1 MSTVALALPLE
12 LEDSTSMQLVRH
24 GFELSIRC
32 SSADELASQL
42 VQTAPDFAIVAAS
55 SRYLNDR
62 LMVEADAAGVR
73 IVALVASDAERRY
86 SASLGLLEVVDAD
99 AEWSKIE
106 MLLAGNPG
114 TSGVMTEPRNGTV
127 IAVWGPAGA
136 PGRTSIA
143 ICLAAELAASG
154 ATVVLADV
162 DTHSGSIAPALG
174 LLDEAP
180 GFAAACRLAGANA
193 LTQPELERIG
203 QRYLT
208 ARGSFWVLTGIGRPS
223 RWPELSGERVTAAIT
238 ACRGWVD
245 YTILDTGAS
254 LENDEEISSDL
265 FAPRRNGATI
275 AALRAADE
283 VVAVGAADPVGLSRF
298 LRAHV
303 DLLETID
310 TDRVTVLMNKVRTS
324 AIGPRT
330 FAQVRQ
336 TLQRFGG
343 ISSPVLV
350 PWDLPTFDAA
360 ILTGRTTVDVAPKS
374 PARVAIAEFVRERL
388 LPPPELPARR
398 GWRRRR
404 VTVSAGPDRT

>member
-1 MSTVALALPLE
+1 VSTVALALPLE
-12 LEDSTSMQLVRH
+12 LEDTISIQLARH
-24 GFELSIRC
+24 GFELSVRC

-42 VQTAPDFAIVAAS
+42 AQTVPDFAIVAAS
-55 SRYLNDR
+55 ARYLNDR

-73 IVALVASDAERRY
+73 IVALVATDAERRY
-86 SASLGLLEVVDAD
+86 SASLGLLEVVAAD
-99 AEWSKIE
+99 AEWSEIE
-106 MLLAGNPG
+106 TLLVGHPG
-114 TSGVMTEPRNGTV
+114 ARDVVVEPRNGTV

-136 PGRTSIA
+136 PGRTSMA
-143 ICLAAELAASG
+143 ICLAAELAAAG
-154 ATVVLADV
+154 ATVALADV

-180 GFAAACRLAGANA
+180 GFAAACRLAGAGA
-193 LTQPELERIG
+193 LTQSELERIG

-223 RWPELSGERVTAAIT
+223 RWPELSGERVSAAIT
-238 ACRGWVD
+238 ACRDWVD

-275 AALRAADE
+275 AALRSADE

-303 DLLETID
+303 DLVETLD
-310 TDRVTVLMNKVRTS
+310 TDRITVVMNKVRAS
-324 AIGPRT
+324 AIGPGAS
-330 FAQVRQ
+330 AQVRQ

-343 ISSPVLV
+343 IASSVLV
-350 PWDLPTFDAA
+350 PHDQAAFDAA
-360 ILTGRTTVDVAPKS
+360 ILTGRTIVDVAPKS
-374 PARVAIAEFVRERL
+374 PARVAVATLVREQL
-388 LPPPELPARR
+388 LPQPAPAARRSWLRRSAVLPA
-398 GWRRRR
+398 
-404 VTVSAGPDRT
+404 

>member
-1 MSTVALALPLE
+1 MAIVALALPLE
-12 LEDSTSMQLVRH
+12 LEDGISMQLIRH
-24 GFELSIRC
+24 GFELSVRC
-32 SSADELASQL
+32 PSADELASQL
-42 VQTAPDFAIVAAS
+42 AQTVPDFAIVAAS
-55 SRYLNDR
+55 ERYLNDR
-62 LMVEADAAGVR
+62 LLGEADAAGVR
-73 IVALVASDAERRY
+73 IVALVAADAERRHA
-86 SASLGLLEVVDAD
+86 ASLGLLEVVAAD
-99 AEWSKIE
+99 AEWSEIE
-106 MLLAGNPG
+106 TMLLGHPG
-114 TSGVMTEPRNGTV
+114 AKESTSPPRSGTV

-136 PGRTSIA
+136 PGRTSMA
-143 ICLAAELAASG
+143 ICLAAELAAAG
-154 ATVVLADV
+154 ETVALADV

-180 GFAAACRLAGANA
+180 GFAAACRLAGAEA
-193 LTQPELERIG
+193 LTQSELERIG

-238 ACRGWVD
+238 ACRDWVD
-245 YTILDTGAS
+245 FIILDTGAS

-310 TDRVTVLMNKVRTS
+310 TDRISVVMNKVRAS
-324 AIGPRT
+324 AIGPG
-330 FAQVRQ
+330 ASGQVRQ

-343 ISSPVLV
+343 ITNPVLV
-350 PWDLPTFDAA
+350 PHDQAAFDAA
-360 ILTGRTTVDVAPKS
+360 ILTGRTIVDAAPKS
-374 PARVAIAEFVRERL
+374 PARVAVAAFVRDEL
-388 LPPPELPARR
+388 LPQPAPLVRRNWMRRRAVLPA
-398 GWRRRR
+398 
-404 VTVSAGPDRT
+404 

>member
-12 LEDSTSMQLVRH
+12 LEDTISIQLARH
-24 GFELSIRC
+24 GFELSVRC

-42 VQTAPDFAIVAAS
+42 AQTVPDFAIVAAS
-55 SRYLNDR
+55 ARYLNDR

-73 IVALVASDAERRY
+73 IVALVATDAERRY
-86 SASLGLLEVVDAD
+86 SASLGLLEVVAAD
-99 AEWSKIE
+99 AEWSEIE
-106 MLLAGNPG
+106 TLLVGHPG
-114 TSGVMTEPRNGTV
+114 ARDVVVEPRNGTV

-136 PGRTSIA
+136 PGRTSMA
-143 ICLAAELAASG
+143 ICLAAELAAAG
-154 ATVVLADV
+154 ATVALADV

-180 GFAAACRLAGANA
+180 GFAAACRLAGAGA
-193 LTQPELERIG
+193 LTQSELERIG

-223 RWPELSGERVTAAIT
+223 RWPELSGERVSAAIT
-238 ACRGWVD
+238 ACRDWVD

-275 AALRAADE
+275 AALRSADE

-303 DLLETID
+303 DLVETLD
-310 TDRVTVLMNKVRTS
+310 TDRITVVMNKVRAS
-324 AIGPRT
+324 AIGPGAS
-330 FAQVRQ
+330 AQVRQ

-343 ISSPVLV
+343 IASSVLV
-350 PWDLPTFDAA
+350 PHDQAAFDAA
-360 ILTGRTTVDVAPKS
+360 ILTGRTIVDVAPKS
-374 PARVAIAEFVRERL
+374 PARVAVATLVREQL
-388 LPPPELPARR
+388 LPQPAPAARRSWLRRSAALPA
-398 GWRRRR
+398 
-404 VTVSAGPDRT
+404 